1 MSDNHDKPQY
11 RIGSG
16 DNQWL
21 TPAEWSQVNGDLT
34 AHQPSRLIDWSHV
47 EPNTIHVVISDSTSP
62 TAQPHLSAVWHWS
75 ALCRRQWRYLD
86 LLLSRLLWK
95 RKD

>member
-1 MSDNHDKPQY
+1 MSDNPDKPQY

-16 DNQWL
+16 DNQ
-21 TPAEWSQVNGDLT
+21 
-34 AHQPSRLIDWSHV
+34 PSRVIAWTHGELNV
-47 EPNTIHVVISDSTSP
+47 KTIHIVISDSTSP
-62 TAQPHLSAVWHWS
+62 TAQPHLSVVWHWS
-75 ALCRRQWRYLD
+75 ALSRRQWRCLD